1 MASMSGET
9 TPDAGEDPEFERA
22 ARARRHARGLRVAA
36 RRALAL
42 ARRYRDE
49 EGPGGDREVA
59 CVKQALAWRSEARG
73 LRDRPLSELGPGV
86 ARAMPPRP
94 NAERKAAG

>member
-9 TPDAGEDPEFERA
+9 APDAGEDPEIERA
-22 ARARRHARGLRVAA
+22 ARARRLARGLRAGA

-49 EGPGGDREVA
+49 EGPGGDREIA
-59 CVKQALAWRSEARG
+59 CVEQALVWRSEARG
-73 LRDRPLSELGPGV
+73 LRDRPLSELGPGL
-86 ARAMPPRP
+86 ARAMPARAS
-94 NAERKAAG
+94 AERKAAG